1 MPLVNFSNLDF
12 DQIKTSIKDYIR
24 SNSDFTDYDF
34 DGSNLSTI
42 IDVLAYNTY
51 ITSYNANMVSNEV
64 FIDSATLRENVVSL
78 ARNIGYVPRSKK
90 ASYLNISFFVDTSAY
105 TTQPETITLNKGVVA
120 NSVRFN
126 NRNYTYS
133 VLDDITVPV
142 SANIGQFTNIK
153 VYEGTYL
160 TTNFTIDAYNP
171 DQRFILPNSS
181 IDTSTIK
188 VVVKPTAGSN
198 ISRKYRQS
206 DSLFKVTSESPVYW
220 VQEVEN
226 ERYELIFGDGVFGKK
241 LAAPNYI
248 EVSYVVTNGEEANGV
263 SELSYS
269 GNITSSRENTAI
281 ITGISAISSMETATG
296 GKSIEKIESVKKY
309 ASQIYSSQNRAV
321 TSHDYEAIIPT
332 VYPETESISVFGGEE
347 MSPPC
352 FGKVFISIKPTNGA
366 YLSNTIK
373 DNIKREIKPYA
384 VAGIVTEIID
394 LKYLYIEPTINVYYN
409 TNLAP
414 SASSVNTLVSDNV
427 ERYSKSTAMNTFGA
441 RFKYSKFL
449 NVIDE
454 SSDAVTSNITTI
466 TMRRDLRAALNS
478 FAEYEICYGNRFHIK
493 NPKGGYNIK
502 SSGFN
507 VAGILGTV
515 YLGDMPDENQETG
528 SIFLFKLNS
537 PSEPEI
543 VRKSVGSIDYLK
555 GEVKLS
561 PINITNTAI
570 NRGFPL
576 IELSVPPYSNDVI
589 GLQDL
594 YLQLDMSNTTITTK
608 LDNITSG
615 YDPSGTD
622 YLVSS
627 SYTNGQFVR

>member
-1 MPLVNFSNLDF
+1 
-12 DQIKTSIKDYIR
+12 
-24 SNSDFTDYDF
+24 
-34 DGSNLSTI
+34 
-42 IDVLAYNTY
+42 
-51 ITSYNANMVSNEV
+51 
-64 FIDSATLRENVVSL
+64 
-78 ARNIGYVPRSKK
+78 
-90 ASYLNISFFVDTSAY
+90 
-105 TTQPETITLNKGVVA
+105 
-120 NSVRFN
+120 
-126 NRNYTYS
+126 
-133 VLDDITVPV
+133 
-142 SANIGQFTNIK
+142 
-153 VYEGTYL
+153 
-160 TTNFTIDAYNP
+160 
-171 DQRFILPNSS
+171 
-181 IDTSTIK
+181 
-188 VVVKPTAGSN
+188 
-198 ISRKYRQS
+198 
-206 DSLFKVTSESPVYW
+206 
-220 VQEVEN
+220 
-226 ERYELIFGDGVFGKK
+226 
-241 LAAPNYI
+241 
-248 EVSYVVTNGEEANGV
+248 
-263 SELSYS
+263 
-269 GNITSSRENTAI
+269 
-281 ITGISAISSMETATG
+281 
-296 GKSIEKIESVKKY
+296 
-309 ASQIYSSQNRAV
+309 
-321 TSHDYEAIIPT
+321 
-332 VYPETESISVFGGEE
+332 
-347 MSPPC
+347 
-352 FGKVFISIKPTNGA
+352 
-366 YLSNTIK
+366 
-373 DNIKREIKPYA
+373 
-384 VAGIVTEIID
+384 
-394 LKYLYIEPTINVYYN
+394 
-409 TNLAP
+409 
-414 SASSVNTLVSDNV
+414 
-427 ERYSKSTAMNTFGA
+427 MNTFGA